1 MLKIL
6 YILAAICILGVI
18 VVVHE
23 FGHYLVGRLCGIGV
37 VEFAVGMGP
46 KLFGWKRKGIQ
57 YSVRLIPLGGFCKFV
72 GEDEAH
78 PAPNAMNNAKV
89 WKRFLTVAAGPVM
102 NFVFAY
108 VVAVVLLANYMTAS
122 LLPKI
127 DAVVENTPAYAA
139 GFQAGDVVTAVN
151 GQPIS
156 YDNDGALKM
165 REQVQA
171 ADETTA
177 LNFTL
182 NRNGETVET
191 QVTPALV
198 DVESVD
204 ENGNTTVTQALQ
216 IGIQFSS
223 RTCTFAEAVPEA
235 GRFMLDVTKMMLTT
249 LKNLVFKGEGV
260 KEVSGPVGIISF
272 VSGQVKEGWY
282 MILYIVFLI
291 SLNLG
296 IMNLL
301 PLPALDGGRLVFLI
315 VEGIRR
321 KPVPPEKEGMVHAI
335 GFLLLLVLIGL
346 VTYQDI
352 ARLITGG

>member
-139 GFQAGDVVTAVN
+139 GFQAGD
-151 GQPIS
+151 
-156 YDNDGALKM
+156 
-165 REQVQA
+165 
-171 ADETTA
+171 ETTA

-204 ENGNTTVTQALQ
+204 ENGNATVTQALQ

-223 RTCTFAEAVPEA
+223 RTYTFTEAVPEA

-321 KPVPPEKEGMVHAI
+321 RPVPPEKEGMVHAI